1 MDNIIIRRATI
12 DDLQIVQNL
21 NNSLFEL
28 EKENYDSTLVINWP
42 LTEEGRKYFE
52 DLIINKYV
60 VLALVGNVIV
70 GYLAGTIE
78 EKGSYEEIQYGEIN
92 NMFINDNYRGYGI
105 GRKLINSFKNYCNDN
120 NIFNLKVTAS
130 YKNENAI
137 AFYHRNG
144 FEEFNLTLTMNI
156 DKENKN
162 EI

>member
-1 MDNIIIRRATI
+1 MENIIIRRATI
-12 DDLQIVQNL
+12 DDLETVQNL

-28 EKENYDSTLVINWP
+28 EKENYDPTLVIKWP

-52 DLIINKYV
+52 ELIINNYV
-60 VLALVGNVIV
+60 VLAIAEDVIV

-105 GRKLINSFKNYCNDN
+105 GKKLINSFKEYCKDN

-137 AFYHRNG
+137 AFYHKNG
-144 FEEFNLTLTMNI
+144 FEEFNLTLTINI